1 MPFWETDPLKFKFP
15 QLSEFTDSELARH
28 GMTRHQARLLDA
40 MFNTANTMAVTFI
53 ADVLLELVDLVKPQ
67 MTPVMALVQVLM
79 NKGLLGPDDVGL
91 LRAAI
96 ADVKAGHAVDALL
109 EAGTVEETTEKIRA
123 WVKKFSEINRGPG
136 N

>member
-1 MPFWETDPLKFKFP
+1 MPFWETDPLQFKFP
-15 QLSEFTDSELARH
+15 RLSEFTDSELARH

-67 MTPVMALVQVLM
+67 MTPVMALTQVLV

-109 EAGTVEETTEKIRA
+109 EPGTVEETTEKIRA